1 MKRLMTKLAIATTL
15 CSGVF
20 GVSNISNM
28 SGHTLTADAKTFKEN
43 DHWTEKYYS
52 KSDNDYMFP
61 YAVNTCFVYNSK
73 NQKELIGFSKDSINT
88 YKSSKLVPIKKMTVL
103 LSNGK
108 KAYIKNA
115 YIKNGKLYSSSK
127 KLYTGKISSKGTKDW
142 STDGKKK
149 VGYIQQSFE
158 ATVKNGKIN
167 VKTLKI
173 HMSLYGN
180 ASVPG

>member
-20 GVSNISNM
+20 GVSGISNM
-28 SGHTLTADAKTFKEN
+28 SGHTLTADAKTFKESV
-43 DHWTEKYYS
+43 HWIWKYDSEADNGDMWPYS
-52 KSDNDYMFP
+52 S
-61 YAVNTCFVYNSK
+61 NTCFVSNSK
-73 NQKELIGFSKDSINT
+73 NQNQLIGFSKNSINN
-88 YKSSKLVPIKKMTVL
+88 YDNKLNKVVPVKKMTIL

-108 KAYIKNA
+108 KAYIK
-115 YIKNGKLYSSSK
+115 KGKLYSSSK

-173 HMSLYGN
+173 HVSLYGD